1 MNHQLIVAACLV
13 SLFMSAC
20 ATPQGPNES
29 SGTLIG
35 AGGGA
40 LAGGLIGSAFGG
52 GRGALLGVGLGA
64 VAGGLGGNIIGRNMD
79 QEQRARDYERGRY
92 DQASYD
98 QGYRY

>member
-1 MNHQLIVAACLV
+1 MNHYLIVAICVV

-20 ATPQGPNES
+20 ATQGPNES

-40 LAGGLIGSAFGG
+40 LAGGLIGSSFGG
-52 GRGALLGVGLGA
+52 SRGALLGVGIGA
-64 VAGGLGGNIIGRNMD
+64 LAGGLGGNLIGRNMD
-79 QEQRARDYERGRY
+79 QDQRNRDYERGRY
-92 DQASYD
+92 EQASYD

>member
-1 MNHQLIVAACLV
+1 
-13 SLFMSAC
+13 MSAC

-29 SGTLIG
+29 SDTLIG

-52 GRGALLGVGLGA
+52 SRGALLGVGIGA
-64 VAGGLGGNIIGRNMD
+64 LAGGLGGNLIGRDMD
-79 QEQRARDYERGRY
+79 QNQRARDYERGRY

-98 QGYRY
+98 QGYYRN